1 MRIFLYQNWNTIAI
15 LPNGILIG
23 TPISNP
29 MEEENKFK
37 LGDMVQHKTTGMF
50 GVVISEEDQ
59 DKKVDVRNSDGRE
72 FSYFTSE
79 LVLVRDDVLI

>member
-1 MRIFLYQNWNTIAI
+1 
-15 LPNGILIG
+15 
-23 TPISNP
+23 

-37 LGDMVQHKTTGMF
+37 LGDMVQHKATRVF

-72 FSYFTSE
+72 VSYFTSE
-79 LVLVRDDVLI
+79 LVPVSDDVLI

>member
-1 MRIFLYQNWNTIAI
+1 MSTQQ
-15 LPNGILIG
+15 
-23 TPISNP
+23 
-29 MEEENKFK
+29 EENEFK
-37 LGDMVQHKTTGMF
+37 LGDMVRHKTTGVF